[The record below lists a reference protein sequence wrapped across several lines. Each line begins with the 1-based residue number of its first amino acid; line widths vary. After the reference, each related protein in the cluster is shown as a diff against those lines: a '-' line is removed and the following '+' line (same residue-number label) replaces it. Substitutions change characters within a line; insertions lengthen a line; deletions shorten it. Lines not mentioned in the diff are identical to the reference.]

1 MTTPAQKQKDA
12 TFALDLQLKE
22 YGIPSGP
29 AMPLEVMQMMAHELD
44 RIKADREKKDA
55 ILAQQVHDQL
65 NGSGGVVASG
75 RGGVVAS
82 GRGGVG
88 RADAMTDS
96 EFQSW
101 FESGGGSAS
110 DTYAER
116 LEALGR
122 MQL

>member
-75 RGGVVAS
+75 RGGV
-82 GRGGVG
+82 G